1 MRKRR
6 DRSGRPAPDPAALL
20 ERLHSPDE
28 EARIRALHEVCPCK
42 AGFEPYEQFRGVVRR
57 LQKDPSPRVRA
68 VALHVEQD
76 ACRMEEKAATVERAE
91 EQGWRY
97 GDANCLDNYRRRSA
111 TRYWLP
117 L

>member
-1 MRKRR
+1 MMR
-6 DRSGRPAPDPAALL
+6 
-20 ERLHSPDE
+20 SPDE
-28 EARIRALHEVCPCK
+28 QTRVRALHHVCPCK
-42 AGFEPYEQFRGVVRR
+42 AGFEPYEQFRGEVRR
-57 LQKDPSPRVRA
+57 LQKDPSRRVRA

-97 GDANCLDNYRRRSA
+97 ADKGYLDNYRRRSA